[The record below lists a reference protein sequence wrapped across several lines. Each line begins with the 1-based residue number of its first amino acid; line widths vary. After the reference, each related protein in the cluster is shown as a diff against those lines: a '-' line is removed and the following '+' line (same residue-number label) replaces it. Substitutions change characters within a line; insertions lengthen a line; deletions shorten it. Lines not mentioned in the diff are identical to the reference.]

1 MTYDICHAAL
11 HCNHSNISLNDYT
24 KQILPLV
31 SHFHLSDAV
40 GIDGEG
46 VQIGEGE
53 VDFDSFFKEI
63 ENFNQDFSWV
73 TEIWSG
79 HVNHGAGCR
88 HSMHS
93 LSKYKNI
100 I

>member
-1 MTYDICHAAL
+1 MQLYIVTMKKINLD
-11 HCNHSNISLNDYT
+11 DY
-24 KQILPLV
+24 V
-31 SHFHLSDAV
+31 SEVLRITSHIHISDAT

-46 VQIGEGE
+46 VQIGEG
-53 VDFDSFFKEI
+53 DM
-63 ENFNQDFSWV
+63 NFESLMNVISKKKDDYSWV

-88 HSMHS
+88 YAMHS
-93 LSKYKNI
+93 LGKFNHI